1 MEGLYKIEEMLCDEL
16 SELGRQGGLTNSSLD
31 KVDKMSHALKNV
43 QKIISNL
50 EGNSGDYSGN
60 TDHVL
65 YGERSYGDRSYDDG
79 RSYDGDR
86 SYRYGS
92 RNYRSYASGRDRMG
106 RYTSRA
112 SSPEEMKM
120 QLRQMA
126 DDAPNSKIKKGIEE
140 LIGEMG

>member
-1 MEGLYKIEEMLCDEL
+1 MDGIYRIEEMLCDEL
-16 SELGRQGGLTNSSLD
+16 SDLGEKGGITNSSLD
-31 KVDKMSHALKNV
+31 KVDKLAHSLKNV
-43 QKIISNL
+43 QKIIAYY
-50 EGNSGDYSGN
+50 EGMSGADGYSGN
-60 TDHVL
+60 TDRVL
-65 YGERSYGDRSYDDG
+65 YGDRSYDDG

-92 RNYRSYASGRDRMG
+92 RNYRSYARGRDRMG